1 MTSEAGNIAPPPMI
15 TLKEAA
21 RQLSV
26 SVPTVYRF
34 VKTGQLPCVKVGGR
48 LRLRP
53 SEFENWIKTNA
64 FVVERETR
72 KEKNSLKNARSIL
85 DWEDGEDQNTQE
97 T

>member
-1 MTSEAGNIAPPPMI
+1 MI

-53 SEFENWIKTNA
+53 AAFEKWIEDNEFL
-64 FVVERETR
+64 VQRERRTE
-72 KEKNSLKNARSIL
+72 ENSLRNAVSIL
-85 DWEDGEDQNTQE
+85 DDFPQED
-97 T
+97 